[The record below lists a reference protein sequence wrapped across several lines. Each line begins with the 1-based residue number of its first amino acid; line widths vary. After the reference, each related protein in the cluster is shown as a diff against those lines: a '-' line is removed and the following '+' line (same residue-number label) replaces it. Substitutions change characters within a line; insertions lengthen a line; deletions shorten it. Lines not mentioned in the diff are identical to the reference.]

1 MAESTARPSPS
12 PSPDDMNWNLV
23 HFRDNLLAVENDVRD
38 FRKEMADRFAEIRKE
53 FGEICKEIAGIR
65 REIGEVR
72 IEIGEVRKEIGK
84 EIGALRQDTSDR
96 IERSEARTASQF
108 RWTYGLILM
117 SWLSLAGMILPLY
130 FRS

>member
-1 MAESTARPSPS
+1 MGESSSPSPS

-23 HFRDNLLAVENDVRD
+23 HFRDNLLAVENDLRD
-38 FRKEMADRFAEIRKE
+38 FRKEVADRFAEIRRE
-53 FGEICKEIAGIR
+53 FA
-65 REIGEVR
+65 EVR
-72 IEIGEVRKEIGK
+72 KEMSEVRDEVGEVRKELGS
-84 EIGALRQDTSDR
+84 EIGTLRRETFDR